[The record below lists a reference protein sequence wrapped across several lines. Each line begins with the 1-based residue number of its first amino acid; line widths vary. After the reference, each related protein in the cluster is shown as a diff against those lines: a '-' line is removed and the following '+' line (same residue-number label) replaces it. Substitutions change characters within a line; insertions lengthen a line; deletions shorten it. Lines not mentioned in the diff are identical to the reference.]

1 MNKNPFY
8 LLILF
13 LYCFGDDRCD
23 IMSINSF
30 LRRNTQEYSWE
41 ATMKKGLKIGLIVG
55 GSVIGAAIIT
65 LVTIALIMT
74 SSFKD
79 SIKTFESD
87 VRSISA
93 LKAYESEFISLRDE
107 ATDASDSFRFWSY
120 GDYRDSFDAFIEKA
134 KGAGSSTDVY
144 LEKLAKLKDAFGKLY
159 SLGGFKAE
167 VESKLKDA
175 DRYGSEYNVAMYD
188 NTISALEK
196 LLSTVGALNKKM
208 ASYVVSFKE
217 ARDKYETTSHL
228 DGDLAADYEDAKQA
242 ALEAIESFNES
253 SASISVP
260 AYCSLV
266 DTIIAN
272 TQTIISRYNSDI
284 DDFVSHASNNGYI
297 GFELYKVNDL
307 ASKYRKAAKKDNYEA
322 MEQYHTELADLI
334 NETDAVISYDN
345 FLSWVQADV
354 SDDDS
359 VKLYMSSSAP
369 DSYNLKLEDFAVYEE
384 NNGEWDERKAT
395 DLSQIR
401 GMMSID
407 LVADISGS
415 MSWDFYPMQCAV
427 EEFINSTSPD
437 TTLGLS
443 TIGTIYE
450 RYQHMTKDKQAIRNS
465 LWSLECYGLTS
476 LYQSLYSSVVYTASQ
491 TGSRCVVAFTDGI
504 NEPYGTGYDYSAQDV
519 IDVSK
524 YYQVPVYII
533 GIGSSVDSKS
543 LKEIANKTGGQY
555 FENISVS
562 NLSNV
567 YSQIYEKLGK
577 LYALTYNTG
586 LSNDRSRTIYVRYC
600 DDYNNY
606 YSRIDGDLDA
616 STLQTAYKNAGLDG
630 NDLVSYYRESSYLS
644 SDDLAK
650 LGDSLEKLQTII
662 NIYFAH
668 YGYKFSTQSALD
680 KMHELGVLSGNGT
693 LSNDETL
700 KKMKKDTIVYQNLS
714 ALFNRRYELIFKAAS
729 SIYYSN
735 PYISYDDLKEAVHD
749 YYNESNKSRFSHDV
763 SAAWKALRS

>member
-1 MNKNPFY
+1 
-8 LLILF
+8 
-13 LYCFGDDRCD
+13 
-23 IMSINSF
+23 
-30 LRRNTQEYSWE
+30 
-41 ATMKKGLKIGLIVG
+41 MKKGLKIGLIVG

-65 LVTIALIMT
+65 VVTIALIMT

-79 SIKTFESD
+79 SISAFETD
-87 VRSISA
+87 VQSIAAS
-93 LKAYESEFISLRDE
+93 KAYESEFISLRDE
-107 ATDASDSFRFWSY
+107 ATDASGSFKFWSY
-120 GDYRDSFDAFIEKA
+120 GDYRDRFDAFIEKA
-134 KGAGSSTDVY
+134 KEAGTSTDAY

-159 SLGGFKAE
+159 SLGGFKSE
-167 VESKLKDA
+167 VDSKLGDA
-175 DRYGSEYNVAMYD
+175 DRYGREYNVAMYD
-188 NTISALEK
+188 NTISGLEK
-196 LLSTVGALNKKM
+196 LLSTVGTLNKKM

-217 ARDKYETTSHL
+217 AREKYETTPHL
-228 DGDLAADYEDAKQA
+228 DGDMASDYEDAKEA
-242 ALEAIESFNES
+242 ALEALESFNES
-253 SASISVP
+253 SASVSVP

-266 DTIIAN
+266 DAIIAN
-272 TQTIISRYNSDI
+272 TQTIINRYNSDI
-284 DDFVSHASNNGYI
+284 DDFVSHASNNGYV

-307 ASKYRKAAKKDNYEA
+307 ASKYRKAAKKDNFGE
-322 MEQYHTELADLI
+322 MEQYHTELANLI
-334 NETDAVISYDN
+334 DETDSVISYDN

-354 SDDDS
+354 SADDS

-427 EEFINSTSPD
+427 EEFINSTSAD

-519 IDVSK
+519 IDVSR

-533 GIGSSVDSKS
+533 GIGSNVDSKS

-562 NLSNV
+562 NLSSV

-577 LYALTYNTG
+577 LYALTYNTD

-600 DDYNNY
+600 DDAESY
-606 YSRIDGDLDA
+606 YTRIDGTLDA
-616 STLQTAYKNAGLDG
+616 NTLQTAYKNAGLDG
-630 NDLVSYYRESSYLS
+630 SDILSYYRESSYLS

-650 LGDSLEKLQTII
+650 LGDSLEKIQTII

-668 YGYKFSTQSALD
+668 YGYKFSTEAALN
-680 KMHELGVLSGNGT
+680 KMHELGIISGNGT
-693 LSNDETL
+693 LDNDATI
-700 KKMKKDTIVYQNLS
+700 KRIKKDPIVYQNLS
-714 ALFNRRYELIFKAAS
+714 ALFIFRYELICKVAS
-729 SIYYSN
+729 SLYYSN
-735 PYISYDDLKEAVHD
+735 PYISYDELREAVHD
-749 YYNESNKSRFSHDV
+749 HYNESNKNRFSYDV
-763 SAAWKALRS
+763 KAAWKALHS